1 MARTV
6 GSKNQNLIVRPP
18 TSKLDTD
25 ERMHLVANLIVDRIK
40 DDQQSGQTLFKSIGG
55 SNDTRAL
62 TAP

>member
-18 TSKLDTD
+18 TSALDTD
-25 ERMHLVANLIVDRIK
+25 ERMRLVANLIVDRIK
-40 DDQQSGQTLFKSIGG
+40 DDQQNGHILFKAIGG
-55 SNDTRAL
+55 SNDTRAI

>member
-40 DDQQSGQTLFKSIGG
+40 DDQQSGQPI
-55 SNDTRAL
+55 RADGPL
-62 TAP
+62 NPARYDAR